1 MLEPAPLDLEASA
14 LANHEATAPPNTYR
28 DASTMQAYNLNVVN
42 RVLTSFDLLSL
53 FNVQSTE
60 VISESLLATYQRLN
74 EIPDPKLPV
83 KYPRTPGYHPCGKD
97 NPCNAW

>member
-1 MLEPAPLDLEASA
+1 MQ
-14 LANHEATAPPNTYR
+14 TY
-28 DASTMQAYNLNVVN
+28 SINVID
-42 RVLTSFDLLSL
+42 RAITSFDLLSI

-83 KYPRTPGYHPCGKD
+83 KYPRTPGYRPSGED

>member
-1 MLEPAPLDLEASA
+1 MQ
-14 LANHEATAPPNTYR
+14 TY
-28 DASTMQAYNLNVVN
+28 STNVIDRAV
-42 RVLTSFDLLSL
+42 TSFDLLSI

-83 KYPRTPGYHPCGKD
+83 KYPRTPGYRPSGED

>member
-1 MLEPAPLDLEASA
+1 
-14 LANHEATAPPNTYR
+14 
-28 DASTMQAYNLNVVN
+28 MQTFFGINVTDHAV
-42 RVLTSFDLLSL
+42 TSFDLLSL

-74 EIPDPKLPV
+74 DIPDPKLPV
-83 KYPRTPGYHPCGKD
+83 KYPRTPGYRPFGKD

>member
-1 MLEPAPLDLEASA
+1 MQ
-14 LANHEATAPPNTYR
+14 TY
-28 DASTMQAYNLNVVN
+28 SINVIDRAV
-42 RVLTSFDLLSL
+42 TSFDLLSI

-83 KYPRTPGYHPCGKD
+83 KYPRTPGYRPSGED

>member
-1 MLEPAPLDLEASA
+1 MEPKYKEPAVKTPTAAQLTEIASQ
-14 LANHEATAPPNTYR
+14 LG
-28 DASTMQAYNLNVVN
+28 
-42 RVLTSFDLLSL
+42 FDLGPAEI
-53 FNVQSTE
+53 QEYKE

-83 KYPRTPGYHPCGKD
+83 KYPRTPGYRPSGED